1 MEDAVGVL
9 VAEDLGS
16 TEPCKIYFFAQ
27 TGRVLL
33 KRLKSLRNDTIVQRE
48 REYADRL
55 GQLSRR
61 AGSAD
66 LFK

>member
-1 MEDAVGVL
+1 
-9 VAEDLGS
+9 
-16 TEPCKIYFFAQ
+16 
-27 TGRVLL
+27 VLL

-48 REYADRL
+48 RDYAARL
-55 GQLSRR
+55 ERISGR